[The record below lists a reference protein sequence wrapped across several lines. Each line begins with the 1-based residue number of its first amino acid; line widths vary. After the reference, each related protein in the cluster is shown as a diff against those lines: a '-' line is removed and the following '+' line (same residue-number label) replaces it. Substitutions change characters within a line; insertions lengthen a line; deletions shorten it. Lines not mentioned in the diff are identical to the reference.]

1 MPARWAQEWV
11 DRLAAQNHPQAL
23 LRARR
28 LLGACLAAAGRTD
41 DAKAVIA
48 TVAAQCAK
56 LRMLRYLVDGG
67 PHVVATLSDLQADQ
81 RALRWR
87 PEWPD
92 IPADF
97 LDQANQCTS
106 GAAGLIYAR
115 WIPRRRHASLWG
127 AACLDRGI
135 SC

>member
-1 MPARWAQEWV
+1 MIRSKRSSPAGGR
-11 DRLAAQNHPQAL
+11 RNGSIGLRRTNRPQAL

-41 DAKAVIA
+41 EAKAVIA

-87 PEWPD
+87 PEWPE

-97 LDQANQCTS
+97 LDQAVNAQVVQ
-106 GAAGLIYAR
+106 R
-115 WIPRRRHASLWG
+115 V
-127 AACLDRGI
+127 
-135 SC
+135 